1 MSNKPELRIGD
12 EFLVDG
18 KAFIVDGW
26 EVHRAINGESVM
38 VHGVSRQQYDGVKA
52 QIDMQQRMVV
62 DAEAAMRRGLVG

>member
-26 EVHRAINGESVM
+26 EVHRAINEAT
-38 VHGVSRQQYDGVKA
+38 KA
-52 QIDMQQRMVV
+52 QIDMQHRMVL
-62 DAEAAMRRGLVG
+62 DAQEAVRRGIVG